1 MSTGESVTPA
11 ADNTKVIVVDLEKEM
26 KKSYL
31 DYSMAVIVGRA
42 LPDVR
47 DGLKPVHRRILYTM
61 FERGLTASKAF
72 RKCADTVGSVLGSYH
87 PHGDAAVYDA
97 MVRLAQDFSLRY
109 PLVQGQGNFGSIDGD
124 PPAAYRYTESKMSRI
139 SEYMLQDIEKE
150 TVDFVPNYDD
160 RLQEPSVLPSR
171 FPNLLVNG
179 STGIAVGMATNI
191 PPHNMREVIEGMN
204 FLIDNPDAS
213 VAELMDHIKG
223 PDFPT
228 GGIIMGY
235 SGIRAAYATGR
246 GKITLRGRAE
256 IVEGKNG
263 RNQIIITEIP
273 YMVNKSRLVSSI
285 ADLVKEKRVDG
296 ISSLK
301 DQSNMQGI
309 HIVVELKKDAIPQV
323 ILNQLYSYTQLQ
335 ETVGVIMLAM
345 SGGEPKVLSLKEML
359 QQYIDFQKSVIT
371 RRTQFDLK
379 KARERAHILEGLK
392 IALDFIDE
400 VIAILRESKSIPE
413 GKERLME
420 RFGFDD
426 VQASAIVAMRLG
438 QLTGLERSK
447 IEEELAAL
455 MVQIGELEAIL
466 ADEDKLLSII
476 KDEANEIKEKYGDDR
491 RTEIAAV
498 SGEVDIEDLIPQEE
512 CVLTLT
518 HYGYIK
524 RQPVS
529 TYKTQRRGG
538 RGLSGMTRREED
550 FAEELFVCSSHDYV
564 LFMTNRGRLYRQKCY
579 QVPEGSRGS
588 RGINIVNLLPLE
600 ENEKVTSMI
609 KVTEFTDDQYLIM
622 VTRQGVIKRTA
633 LSAFYTNRKGGLIC
647 ITLDEGDELAWCRL
661 TGGQNQLIVATQMG
675 KAIRFDENDVRPLGR
690 SARGVKAIALE
701 EGDQVIGMAR
711 VREGA
716 TLVTVTEKGLGR
728 RTDLSEY
735 RLQARGGK
743 GITNYKQVEQNG
755 QVCNIKVVDEEDD
768 LILIASNGVIIRIS
782 VADISVQSRYAQGV
796 RVMRVPEGER
806 VVTMARTAR
815 EEEENGEW
823 EGDQEEPSD
832 DTPAPETPAEEPEE

>member
-1 MSTGESVTPA
+1 
-11 ADNTKVIVVDLEKEM
+11 
-26 KKSYL
+26 
-31 DYSMAVIVGRA
+31 
-42 LPDVR
+42 
-47 DGLKPVHRRILYTM
+47 
-61 FERGLTASKAF
+61 
-72 RKCADTVGSVLGSYH
+72 
-87 PHGDAAVYDA
+87 
-97 MVRLAQDFSLRY
+97 
-109 PLVQGQGNFGSIDGD
+109 
-124 PPAAYRYTESKMSRI
+124 
-139 SEYMLQDIEKE
+139 
-150 TVDFVPNYDD
+150 
-160 RLQEPSVLPSR
+160 
-171 FPNLLVNG
+171 
-179 STGIAVGMATNI
+179 
-191 PPHNMREVIEGMN
+191 
-204 FLIDNPDAS
+204 
-213 VAELMDHIKG
+213 
-223 PDFPT
+223 
-228 GGIIMGY
+228 
-235 SGIRAAYATGR
+235 
-246 GKITLRGRAE
+246 
-256 IVEGKNG
+256 
-263 RNQIIITEIP
+263 
-273 YMVNKSRLVSSI
+273 
-285 ADLVKEKRVDG
+285 
-296 ISSLK
+296 
-301 DQSNMQGI
+301 
-309 HIVVELKKDAIPQV
+309 
-323 ILNQLYSYTQLQ
+323 
-335 ETVGVIMLAM
+335 MLAM

-823 EGDQEEPSD
+823 EGDQEEPSA
-832 DTPAPETPAEEPEE
+832 DTPALETPAEEPAE